1 MYVNAPVLDELA
13 DRLKLASPYVFDT
26 SVKPILGSALFTVKV
41 SVAVAAVKLLSS
53 AWVTV
58 IDVEPAPTIVT
69 VFPFTVATFWSVT
82 V

>member
-13 DRLKLASPYVFDT
+13 DRLKLASPYVFDI
-26 SVKPILGSALFTVKV
+26 SARLMGGSALFTVKV